1 MHTASRPPARTI
13 AQLPGPR
20 GVPLLG
26 SLLQLDAG
34 RLHLILEQWAR
45 EFGPIFAFRV
55 LGRTVVVFADAGL
68 IQRIL
73 RDRPEGYRRRTIVR
87 ELMLELGIDGLF
99 NAEGADWRRHRKLAM
114 HALNTNHLRDFFGR
128 LEQVTAR
135 LQRRWE
141 RAARA
146 GSRVDAQRDLTR
158 FTVDVTSGLVFG
170 YDLNTLEQPA
180 DAIQQHLGKV
190 FPALV
195 RRMLAPVKYWRY
207 VKLPVDRELDAAVA
221 EVHKLAGDLVARA
234 RARLEREPHR
244 RARPENMLEAIL
256 AAQGADGEGFSDRE
270 VLGNALTMLLAGEDT
285 TANTISWVMHFL
297 AAYPDV
303 QAKAQAEADRVLG
316 SAERPADYPSTEAL
330 SYIDAVAHEA
340 MRHRPVAP
348 FLAFQPNR
356 DVELGGVAV
365 PAGTIL
371 YLLTGKVAHDDA
383 SFSDAQAFRPER
395 WLEESGR
402 SRPGHDTQAFMP
414 FGAGARFCP
423 GRHLAMLEIR
433 MVIAM
438 LCRNFAVAPVPDA
451 PPVQEVF
458 SFTMRPENLLVT
470 LHPRRR

>member
-1 MHTASRPPARTI
+1 
-13 AQLPGPR
+13 
-20 GVPLLG
+20 
-26 SLLQLDAG
+26 
-34 RLHLILEQWAR
+34 
-45 EFGPIFAFRV
+45 
-55 LGRTVVVFADAGL
+55 
-68 IQRIL
+68 
-73 RDRPEGYRRRTIVR
+73 
-87 ELMLELGIDGLF
+87 
-99 NAEGADWRRHRKLAM
+99 
-114 HALNTNHLRDFFGR
+114 
-128 LEQVTAR
+128 
-135 LQRRWE
+135 
-141 RAARA
+141 
-146 GSRVDAQRDLTR
+146 
-158 FTVDVTSGLVFG
+158 
-170 YDLNTLEQPA
+170 
-180 DAIQQHLGKV
+180 
-190 FPALV
+190 
-195 RRMLAPVKYWRY
+195 
-207 VKLPVDRELDAAVA
+207 
-221 EVHKLAGDLVARA
+221 
-234 RARLEREPHR
+234 
-244 RARPENMLEAIL
+244 MLEAIL

-348 FLAFQPNR
+348 FLAFQPNQ

-383 SFSDAQAFRPER
+383 NFSDAQAFRPER

-438 LCRNFAVAPVPDA
+438 LCRNFAVAPVTDA
-451 PPVQEVF
+451 LPVQEVF